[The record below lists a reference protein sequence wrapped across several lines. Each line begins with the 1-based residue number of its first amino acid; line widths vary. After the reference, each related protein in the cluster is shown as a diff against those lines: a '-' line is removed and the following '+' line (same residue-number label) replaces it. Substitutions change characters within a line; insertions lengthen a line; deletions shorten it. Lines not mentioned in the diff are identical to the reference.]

1 MSRSDETS
9 TRTRGMPRWDA
20 RRSLVLGVVLGAVSL
35 ALVSAPAAFA
45 VERHSGNHVAPVL
58 DTDHK
63 RMYRPPFASAE
74 RRIEQIKRQGWR
86 QLADESRRRK
96 RAGQRRIV
104 AIERYLKERD
114 PEAQQALRD
123 LADHVEGHIKPK

>member
-9 TRTRGMPRWDA
+9 TRARGMPRWDA

-63 RMYRPPFASAE
+63 M
-74 RRIEQIKRQGWR
+74 RRLI
-86 QLADESRRRK
+86 S
-96 RAGQRRIV
+96 
-104 AIERYLKERD
+104 
-114 PEAQQALRD
+114 LRS
-123 LADHVEGHIKPK
+123 KTTFS